1 MDGRMC
7 GLALRRRSA
16 SRRATVVWWLGLVG
30 IAIVPN
36 LVIAQGL
43 PPAVA
48 QQQEESL
55 QFEHAAG
62 MITGRVPAEWY
73 VGEQVVGREVRLVL
87 APHPPDRRGR
97 LPVTHI
103 WLTVH
108 AGITDVDLSE
118 VLRRRRASTKRTE
131 APMDEPASSS
141 VPIRWNGFPGEK
153 LVYRSL
159 SPEDLQHVWAVVE
172 TPWGLCEWHVQSP
185 DPQWVQGWAA
195 TIERDW
201 RVRPPRRLA
210 SELAPAQEAARA
222 AIGSWKGSDYRLR
235 LLSTGRFELV
245 WDRRRLTEAGTYEE
259 VLAGSF
265 EAEEDVLRVTFEDG
279 SRRNY
284 RWRRAGAWLLL
295 TDHDGRTAQ
304 LRLLYE

>member
-1 MDGRMC
+1 M
-7 GLALRRRSA
+7 
-16 SRRATVVWWLGLVG
+16 WWLGLVG
-30 IAIVPN
+30 MAIVPSS
-36 LVIAQGL
+36 VMAQGL

-48 QQQEESL
+48 QRQEAFL
-55 QFEHAAG
+55 QFEHASG
-62 MITGRVPAEWY
+62 MIAGRVPAEWY

-87 APHPPDRRGR
+87 APHPPDRPGR

-118 VLRRRRASTKRTE
+118 VLRRRRASTKRSE
-131 APMDEPASSS
+131 DPMDEPASSS

-159 SPEDLQHVWAVVE
+159 SPEDLRHVWTVVE
-172 TPWGLCEWHVQSP
+172 TPWGLCEWHLESP
-185 DPQWVQGWAA
+185 DAQWVRSWQA

-201 RVRPPRRLA
+201 RVRPPRRPA
-210 SELAPAQEAARA
+210 SELGPAQEAARA
-222 AIGSWKGSDYRLR
+222 AIGSWKGSNYRLR

-245 WDRRRLTEAGTYEE
+245 WDRRRLTEAGSYEE

-265 EAEEDVLRVTFEDG
+265 EAEGDVLRVTFEDG